1 MTSFIG
7 LNQNM
12 FKSKH
17 TLQIYSRDNGYLNN
31 MFHLY
36 LSPCSTFRYKGDQ
49 IVKANGSFI
58 QEKKKNH
65 SHLSIF

>member
-17 TLQIYSRDNGYLNN
+17 TLQICSGDNGYLNN
-31 MFHLY
+31 VFHLH
-36 LSPCSTFRYKGDQ
+36 LSPCSTFRYEGDH

-58 QEKKKNH
+58 QEKKKKIIH
-65 SHLSIF
+65 I